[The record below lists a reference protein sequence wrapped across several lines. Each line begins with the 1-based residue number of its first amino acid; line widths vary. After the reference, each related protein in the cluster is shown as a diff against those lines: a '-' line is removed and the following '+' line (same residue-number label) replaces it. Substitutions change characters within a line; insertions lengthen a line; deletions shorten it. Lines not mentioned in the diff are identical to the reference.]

1 MDPLVRQT
9 ALEIFLKHHAKVNP
23 AKLKEALKKGLYD
36 PDLEIAEKAWKFIKE
51 KQLGKN
57 FKKELIDLAMR
68 AQASHEPYYT
78 KVANQILTVIE
89 NLSVP
94 QSQNRKLKV

>member
-1 MDPLVRQT
+1 MESFIRQE
-9 ALEIFLKHHAKVNP
+9 ALELLLRNHPKINP
-23 AKLKEALKKGLYD
+23 DKLKQALQKGLAD